1 MDSNSTTTALFNSI
15 TVAELNGD
23 PDEVTRI
30 TTTAIQAGA
39 DPEEVDRIMAAARF
53 ELADRLEELR
63 SLPADD
69 APEAECLT
77 LTKASDVE
85 QREVDWIWPGWL
97 PRGELTLLAG
107 QPKTGKTTLALSV
120 ASILS
125 RGGQWPTGER
135 ATKGDTIF
143 WTAEDSLE
151 KTVAPRLSA
160 AGADMD
166 RIRFINY
173 GKRVPFSPSQH
184 MGILQESIQDDDVR
198 LLILDPVITVLDS
211 KRDSHKATDV
221 RHGLADL
228 QNMIGGLDLAVIG
241 ITHFAKGTKGS
252 DPLERLIGSQVWGAF
267 ARVVWAAAR
276 DSGTG
281 ARTLVQ
287 VKNNLAAEAGAFD
300 YSIEIPTGHTVTAAV
315 WGTPSNMTA
324 EEVLD
329 SAESSSR
336 ESDDK
341 NAKESAMEWF
351 IELLDGMGWVCST
364 SIDEEMKSNHV
375 SLSTLRRARDL
386 LKRKGEV
393 ECRRYH
399 GRYEWRI
406 PGQEEEPSFPPIN

>member
-1 MDSNSTTTALFNSI
+1 MDPQNNTNSLQEKFIAALCTGGADSLTRATTAAIESGHSRKEVEGAMACAQFAFDERIEQEKAAHS
-15 TVAELNGD
+15 AE
-23 PDEVTRI
+23 P
-30 TTTAIQAGA
+30 QA
-39 DPEEVDRIMAAARF
+39 ET
-53 ELADRLEELR
+53 
-63 SLPADD
+63 
-69 APEAECLT
+69 LT
-77 LTKASDVE
+77 LTKASEITQKD
-85 QREVDWIWPGWL
+85 VDWLWPGWL
-97 PRGELTLLAG
+97 PSGELTLLAG
-107 QPKTGKTTLALSV
+107 QPKTGKTTLALSI

-125 RGGQWPTGER
+125 RGGKWPTGER
-135 ATKGDTIF
+135 AKKADTIF

-151 KTVAPRLSA
+151 TTIAPRLSA
-160 AGADMD
+160 AGADLD

-173 GKRVPFSPSQH
+173 GKRIAFSPSQH
-184 MGILQESIQDDDVR
+184 MSILQEAIEDDDDVR

-241 ITHFAKGTKGS
+241 ITHFAKGTRGS
-252 DPLERLIGSQVWGAF
+252 DPLERLIGSQVWGAA

-300 YSIEIPTGHTVTAAV
+300 YSIEVPDGHKVTAAV

-336 ESDDK
+336 ESEDK

-351 IELLDGMGWVCST
+351 IELLDGMGLGVQHL
-364 SIDEEMKSNHV
+364 D
-375 SLSTLRRARDL
+375 
-386 LKRKGEV
+386 
-393 ECRRYH
+393 
-399 GRYEWRI
+399 
-406 PGQEEEPSFPPIN
+406 